1 MLNRSTEIK
10 VHVFFHFLIHISKYD
25 IIDIRAEVTHR
36 CIEQLQ
42 LVLHAEL
49 LKLCTCRRKHPR
61 LFPAVTDIDLIHVV
75 HQIDGFL
82 SSDMLVERTTE
93 VVCDIVF
100 SIGKCARTAKAAH
113 DRTGRTLD
121 AGLYLLPVDRA
132 APLLKRIAG
141 LKHSEL
147 QLRALFHQ
155 LIGAEN
161 TAGTSSYDNDIII
174 FISCSFHI

>member
-1 MLNRSTEIK
+1 M
-10 VHVFFHFLIHISKYD
+10 
-25 IIDIRAEVTHR
+25 
-36 CIEQLQ
+36 
-42 LVLHAEL
+42 
-49 LKLCTCRRKHPR
+49 
-61 LFPAVTDIDLIHVV
+61 TDIDLIHVV

-100 SIGKCARTAKAAH
+100 SIRNAPAPPKPLMIAQV
-113 DRTGRTLD
+113 RTLD

-132 APLLKRIAG
+132 APLFKRIAG

-161 TAGTSSYDNDIII
+161 TAGPLLR
-174 FISCSFHI
+174 